1 MSKKV
6 EQMIETL
13 VKPVVE
19 TLGYELADV
28 EFAKEGTQWVLTL
41 FISKPEG
48 ITVEDCERVSIAI
61 DPIIDEAD
69 PIEQAY
75 FLSVSSL
82 GLDRPLKKDRDFE
95 RSIGK
100 EITAHLFAP
109 IDKKKEFTGVLV
121 SFNED
126 SIAVEISGKQVVL
139 PRKAVSIVKP
149 YIKF

>member
-13 VKPVVE
+13 VQPIVE
-19 TLGYELADV
+19 NLGYELADV
-28 EFAKEGTQWVLTL
+28 EFAKEGTEWVLTL
-41 FISKPEG
+41 YISKPEG

-61 DPIIDEAD
+61 DTIIDEAD

-100 EITAHLFAP
+100 EITANLYAP

-121 SFNED
+121 SFDED
-126 SIAVEISGKQVVL
+126 SIAVDISGKQVVL
-139 PRKAVSIVKP
+139 PRKAVSNVKP
-149 YIKF
+149 TIKF